1 MNTSDFPILRQTISG
16 KPLIYLDTAA
26 TAQKPQMVLDA
37 LQKYYQHDHANVHR
51 GVHTLS
57 ERATAAYES
66 ARKKLQQ
73 FINAE
78 HSHEIIF
85 TRGATESI
93 NLVASSFGRLCFN
106 PGDEIILSSMEH
118 HANIVPWQVICEQ
131 TGAQIKVIPLL
142 EDGSLDLLTFKQ
154 LMNPKTKLVTLTH
167 ISHVLGT
174 INPVKTIIAMAHQQ
188 NVPVL
193 IDGAQAVA
201 HLPIDVR
208 ELDCDFYVFSG
219 HKMYGPTGIGVL
231 YAKSAWLEKMPPYQ
245 TGGGMIRRV
254 SFQKTEYG
262 DLPGKFE
269 AGTPNIADAIG
280 LGAAVD
286 FLNQYDY
293 SQLIAHEVELMNFA
307 LQTLREIPEIKI
319 VPAAGQPAGV
329 ISFTMKQA
337 HPHDIGTILN
347 DDGIA
352 VRAGHHCAMP
362 LMETLKIPATVRV
375 SLGIYNDVDD
385 IKKLAVALKKV
396 IKVLGI

>member
-1 MNTSDFPILRQTISG
+1 MNTADFPILKQTISG

-26 TAQKPQMVLDA
+26 TSQKPQMVLDA

-57 ERATAAYES
+57 ARATAAYEA
-66 ARKKLQQ
+66 ARKKLQK

-93 NLVASSFGRLCFN
+93 NLVANCFGRLCLK

-131 TGAQIKVIPLL
+131 TGAQIKVIPLQN
-142 EDGSLDLLTFKQ
+142 DGSLDLLTFKQ
-154 LMNPKTKLVTLTH
+154 LINPKTKLVALTH

-174 INPVKTIIAMAHQQ
+174 LNPVKSIIAMAHQQ

-201 HLPIDVR
+201 HIPIDVK

-219 HKMYGPTGIGVL
+219 HKMYGPTGIGVV
-231 YAKSAWLEKMPPYQ
+231 YAKSSWLEKMPPYQ

-262 DLPGKFE
+262 DLPDKFE
-269 AGTPNIADAIG
+269 AGTPNIGGAVG

-286 FLNQYDY
+286 FLSQYDY
-293 SQLIAHEVELMNFA
+293 SQIMAHEVEMMSFA
-307 LQTLREIPEIKI
+307 LDMLHQCPEIH
-319 VPAAGQPAGV
+319 VLPAPGQQVGV

-347 DDGIA
+347 QDGIA

-362 LMETLKIPATVRV
+362 LMETLKVPATVRI
-375 SLGIYNDVDD
+375 SFGIYNDVHDLENFA
-385 IKKLAVALKKV
+385 ISLKKV